1 MTQPTAG
8 SLVPEAAASPV
19 PVKQR
24 TSAQLTLRR
33 LARDKASIAAA
44 AFIVAL
50 VIFALSA
57 PLIAHLTGHG
67 VDQQFRTTGLSPS
80 GIPVGP
86 GHAFLLGTDNLG
98 RDLLVR
104 LAYGAQISLLV
115 GVVASLTAAFIGV
128 TIGTLAGY
136 FGGWADVMLS
146 RLMDLVMSVPFLLCA
161 LALVSVLGP
170 SLPLS
175 ISVIIFFSWTHIG
188 RVVRGQVLALRRREF
203 VEAARSLGSRP
214 GSIIVRDILP
224 NLSVPIIIY
233 TTMMIPSSIV
243 FEATLSFLGLGI
255 VPPAPS
261 WGGMLSDAST
271 GSMYL
276 VAWWMVVV
284 PGLALLLTT
293 LAFNIVGDGLRD
305 ALDPKARRV
314 GLIWLTRQRK
324 RQQARDK
331 GRRQEARPAV
341 TTSEP
346 AA

>member
-1 MTQPTAG
+1 MSQPTAG
-8 SLVPEAAASPV
+8 SLTSEVTDPV
-19 PVKQR
+19 AVRQR
-24 TSAQLTLRR
+24 SSAQLTLRR
-33 LARDKASIAAA
+33 LARDKATIAATV
-44 AFIVAL
+44 FIVAL

-57 PLIAHLTGHG
+57 PLIARLTGHG

-86 GHAFLLGTDNLG
+86 SHLFLLGTDNLG
-98 RDLLVR
+98 RDMLVR

-115 GVVASLTAAFIGV
+115 GVVAALAAAVIGV

-136 FGGWADVMLS
+136 FGGWADLALS

-188 RVVRGQVLALRRREF
+188 RVVRGQVLTLRRREF
-203 VEAARSLGSRP
+203 VEAARSLGSGP
-214 GSIIVRDILP
+214 ISIIVRDILP

-284 PGLALLLTT
+284 PGLALLFTT

-324 RQQARDK
+324 RQEARDH
-331 GRRQEARPAV
+331 RRGGAL
-341 TTSEP
+341 P
-346 AA
+346 AAATPERAA